1 MNHVPKAALDACK
14 LTQTSTETTDLSNA
28 NHSKTETKL

>member
-1 MNHVPKAALDACK
+1 MMHVPKAVLDACK